1 MPTGEPGEAEY
12 QVNLEQLFHE
22 DIENKNA
29 EPVYDYSFRYNF
41 NRRVQGRRKELQNKQ
56 KLVLKA
62 ESLTEK
68 PVKLQVALIMKNGA
82 AFGKIVELH
91 PGMKEY
97 EISLDELQPVKT
109 VTLPR
114 PYPSFLPY
122 YFEHSDL
129 KEIFRLENAEALQFS
144 IGPGIEQEQLQQ
156 PKGIGIVR
164 VELE

>member
-1 MPTGEPGEAEY
+1 
-12 QVNLEQLFHE
+12 
-22 DIENKNA
+22 
-29 EPVYDYSFRYNF
+29 
-41 NRRVQGRRKELQNKQ
+41 
-56 KLVLKA
+56 
-62 ESLTEK
+62 
-68 PVKLQVALIMKNGA
+68 LIMKNGA

-91 PGMKEY
+91 PRMKEY

-122 YFEHSDL
+122 YFKHSEEGNFQL
-129 KEIFRLENAEALQFS
+129 KNAEAIQFS

-156 PKGIGIVR
+156 PKGIGIVQ